1 MFKQPLFK
9 NTLINALDIVIDTIF
24 VDEEHRTKLR
34 SRFLNMIEKT
44 SEVSIAVACK
54 GDTEDEKFP
63 YYYAVVDAKSFGKY
77 FIPTY
82 KPVPSE
88 DTPSPPSAQEPGKK

>member
-1 MFKQPLFK
+1 
-9 NTLINALDIVIDTIF
+9 
-24 VDEEHRTKLR
+24 
-34 SRFLNMIEKT
+34 MIEKT

-77 FIPTY
+77 LIPTY
-82 KPVPSE
+82 KPVNLRGGLPLS
-88 DTPSPPSAQEPGKK
+88 SLSKGSA